1 MRKNKYLSDFRG
13 YIYANVKS
21 NVEQSPLISKIHLVK
36 SIVDTMPVSLD
47 IWDKKFRANST
58 ERYGCAIREH
68 LHNSNNR
75 VSARNKPEN
84 LLEFSYSLG
93 LPIQLLIKQ
102 FSDAGIPNLSP
113 DATISDHHKT
123 ALLEH
128 LRKMHDAS
136 NISKITLTRTLTGKI
151 EVRKKRVLLYED
163 EPPPIKTQVVL
174 EDVNDELMFYLA
186 RKPEFIYELHPRKF
200 EEMIAKL
207 FADRGHEVTLTKK
220 TRDGGY
226 DIFARVKDAF
236 SEFIVLAECKRYSPE
251 NKVGVEVVRGL
262 YGVVDI
268 NKANQG
274 LIITSSFFT
283 KDAQQEQ
290 LRIGNRIGLK
300 DYNNLIEW
308 LKPYSNINE

>member
-1 MRKNKYLSDFRG
+1 MFENNQNL
-13 YIYANVKS
+13 
-21 NVEQSPLISKIHLVK
+21 VEIKKINSISLN
-36 SIVDTMPVSLD
+36 
-47 IWDKKFRANST
+47 IWDKKYRVTTNNLSDLVTDRRDNKAKPQSLSEFTAYLNLPIELLIEQFTSAGVSNLNSDTLIT
-58 ERYGCAIREH
+58 ER
-68 LHNSNNR
+68 
-75 VSARNKPEN
+75 
-84 LLEFSYSLG
+84 
-93 LPIQLLIKQ
+93 
-102 FSDAGIPNLSP
+102 
-113 DATISDHHKT
+113 HKT
-123 ALLEH
+123 ALLEY
-128 LRKMHDAS
+128 LRAEHGVFNKD
-136 NISKITLTRTLTGKI
+136 KILLTR
-151 EVRKKRVLLYED
+151 KRVVLYED
-163 EPPPIKTQVVL
+163 EKPQSKTVILL
-174 EDVNDELMFYLA
+174 EDVNDELLFYLA
-186 RKPEFIYELHPRKF
+186 KNPELIYKLESRKF
-200 EEMIAKL
+200 EELIAKL
-207 FADRGHEVTLTKK
+207 FADKGHEVSLTKS